1 MTDHNDTLTREERI
15 AQLDAQLMDEIN
27 SFDPFESASK
37 VSSHTESFNTQIVHG
52 RTNDNVTV
60 HKTNMYNPD
69 KMVEHNGQLGMW
81 SDGDFFA
88 YDPGEQDFA
97 ENKSLAIKFRD
108 FFFKYN
114 ILFYYF

>member
-69 KMVEHNGQLGMW
+69 KMVEHNGQLGM
-81 SDGDFFA
+81 
-88 YDPGEQDFA
+88 
-97 ENKSLAIKFRD
+97 
-108 FFFKYN
+108 
-114 ILFYYF
+114 